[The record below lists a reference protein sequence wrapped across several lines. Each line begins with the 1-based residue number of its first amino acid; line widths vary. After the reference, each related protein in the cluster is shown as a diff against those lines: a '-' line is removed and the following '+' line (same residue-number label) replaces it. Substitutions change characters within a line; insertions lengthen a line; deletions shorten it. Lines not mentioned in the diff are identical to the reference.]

1 MYDFINICSK
11 DCLNGIN
18 KISDYLIDI
27 MKKGIYIS
35 IYGIIESNSYTKIK
49 DIHREVQSLMLH
61 LSLTANTRSHLL
73 AATSLTD
80 KQDFNDFIK
89 PFRLWW
95 KVITILYDYY
105 AIEISVLCKS
115 ILQVDMS
122 LNNCVTNYK
131 MKLLEVDQKSVDETY
146 KLELFSLY
154 VNTYCNEKIL
164 LEELKEGDT
173 TRERCIKAV
182 MENISPSYF
191 RTTEFNGITVEN
203 VYKLTNNYLLSQF
216 NDEKQKLKKYSLNG
230 LFTLIPSESLPHVAI
245 YGFSTSHK
253 EKRIFKLWYTPINE
267 YNPLETL
274 VKESKPLF
282 PPFTFS
288 KYVTFTNFQNKLSND
303 NRYYIVLCR
312 TLIYDTEVINKP
324 LNEFPSTCFEKK
336 QNYYHSKTKEFLLQR
351 HQSILPE
358 FIIQVYII
366 IIIYIHIFK

>member
-1 MYDFINICSK
+1 
-11 DCLNGIN
+11 
-18 KISDYLIDI
+18 
-27 MKKGIYIS
+27 
-35 IYGIIESNSYTKIK
+35 
-49 DIHREVQSLMLH
+49 MLH

-73 AATSLTD
+73 STTSITD
-80 KQDFNDFIK
+80 EHDFNDFIN
-89 PFRLWW
+89 PIRQWW
-95 KVITILYDYY
+95 KVVTILFDYY
-105 AIEISVLCKS
+105 SIELSVLCKS

-154 VNTYCNEKIL
+154 VNTYCNEKIM
-164 LEELKEGDT
+164 LEELKEGDN
-173 TRERCIKAV
+173 TRDRCIKAV

-191 RTTEFNGITVEN
+191 KSTEFDGITVEN

-216 NDEKQKLKKYSLNG
+216 NDEKQKLKEYSLNG
-230 LFTLIPSESLPHVAI
+230 LFTLIPSESLAHVAV

-282 PPFTFS
+282 PPFLFS
-288 KYVTFTNFQNKLSND
+288 KYVTFQNLQNKLSND

-358 FIIQVYII
+358 FFIQVYISHYLF
-366 IIIYIHIFK
+366 IY